1 MPRKRD
7 DRQMAFDLGPVAPG
21 MPADVREV
29 VLAAVATASY
39 GEVAANLGLSKGQVA
54 GAVLRARA
62 AGVPVETRVA
72 FGSPAD
78 LARRAAVAIER
89 PARVRVR
96 VLPPTPTVVRERPRS
111 GRARPDMWTRTE
123 DDVLRQGYAAG
134 DTPADIARRLGRT
147 RGGVESRAGHLCLR
161 NSRVAVWDDRL
172 DARLVAMRT
181 VDGLDDA
188 AIAQRLGRSLGS
200 VQSRLSR
207 LRGLGHRVPLQ
218 STSRV
223 WREADLDRLAS
234 LWAGSMTI
242 ERIAAATGWS
252 RAVVTERIE
261 ALRDEG
267 RIPGGRVD
275 DEREPG
281 AVRRPRPG
289 ADPLLAALASH
300 HGIH

>member
-7 DRQMAFDLGPVAPG
+7 DRQLSLDLAPG
-21 MPADVREV
+21 MPDEVRAV

-39 GEVAANLGLSKGQVA
+39 AEVAANLCLSKGQVA

-62 AGVPVETRVA
+62 AGVPVETRAA
-72 FGSPAD
+72 FGYPAD
-78 LARRAAVAIER
+78 LARRASVAIER

-96 VLPPTPTVVRERPRS
+96 VLPPTPTVVRERPRG
-111 GRARPDMWTRTE
+111 GRARPDMWTARE
-123 DDVLRQGYAAG
+123 DDVLRQGYAVG

-147 RGGVESRAGHLCLR
+147 SGGVIRRAGHLCVR
-161 NSRVAVWDDRL
+161 GGRAGAWDDVF

-188 AIAQRLGRSLGS
+188 AIAVKLGRSLGS

-223 WREADLDRLAS
+223 WREADMDRLAS
-234 LWAGSMTI
+234 MWRGGMTI
-242 ERIAAATGWS
+242 ERIASSTGWS
-252 RAVVTERIE
+252 RAVVSERLE

-267 RIPGGRVD
+267 RVPGGRVD

-300 HGIH
+300 HGMH